1 MCGSAL
7 SGCDSKTKEE
17 QILKFTVMSLPRLAA
32 LPTNPEVPRL
42 NQSWPEFPR
51 SFVLDES
58 GFCVSSEPSLVQ
70 DPKLLQLA

>member
-1 MCGSAL
+1 MVCVAVPSPGMSQRPRK
-7 SGCDSKTKEE
+7 SK
-17 QILKFTVMSLPRLAA
+17 FAVMSLPRQGA

-58 GFCVSSEPSLVQ
+58 GFCVSSEPGLVY